1 MEQLKVFAHQ
11 LYECRKGVRSMAL
24 CTLYDDLLVIALN
37 KIKVA
42 NLSHFVYPVTDNKY
56 NLFFGKKEC
65 IQMVEQFCNK
75 PLNQLSIEED
85 FMLGAILGYGIE
97 EQCQRYLFKKKQFKK
112 ASKISKLKY

>member
-24 CTLYDDLLVIALN
+24 CTLCDDMLVIALN

-42 NLSHFVYPVTDNKY
+42 NLSHFVYPVTNNKY

-65 IQMVEQFCNK
+65 IQMIELFCNK
-75 PLNQLSIEED
+75 PLNKLSIEED
-85 FMLGAILGYGIE
+85 FMLGAILGYGMQ
-97 EQCQRYLFKKKQFKK
+97 EQCQRFLRRKQPSKHQEK
-112 ASKISKLKY
+112 ALNYK